1 MRHQSTFSML
11 TIILGKWCVNLAL
24 FNAANDLLTRIKTG
38 FREKTFRKNKLS
50 QTILHSCVDGR

>member
-11 TIILGKWCVNLAL
+11 TILLSKLCVNLAL

-38 FREKTFRKNKLS
+38 FRENFFRKNKLS
-50 QTILHSCVDGR
+50 QAILHSCVDGR